1 VREIPDDA
9 VNLSAPAGTPAASAA
24 EFAPIWC
31 AHGVK
36 HEWQADQGGYLP
48 MVLEV
53 DEIHSDIPIVSPGA
67 LPGCVNRRPRS
78 TRPSTRTS
86 GRGRWTGCGLRCCGN
101 TPSCAEFSGVGG
113 G

>member
-31 AHGVK
+31 A
-36 HEWQADQGGYLP
+36 QGGYLP

-67 LPGCVNRRPRS
+67 LPVLCQ
-78 TRPSTRTS
+78 PSTAFDPAEYPNAGPGAVAR
-86 GRGRWTGCGLRCCGN
+86 LR
-101 TPSCAEFSGVGG
+101 AEVLREHPELR
-113 G
+113 